1 MSVPQRL
8 HQLQP
13 PRALTSW
20 VVGAI
25 TLLAIGAAW
34 IVVDASRADAT
45 DFDAS
50 LIVAFLIPLVASALC
65 IETLTREAWGN
76 NRRVAPLVFWLW
88 LLVMP
93 LGVYSAAAYLVT
105 LMPIS
110 YRGEGAGVW
119 WGMLGIEAIA
129 LLMSPLLWFFVLFP
143 LGALIPLV
151 GKVARGAL
159 PPRALSGAVILL
171 SLGGIIVS
179 ASIAFDFGGP
189 RAWGPALLSVLGI
202 PGNYDVE
209 SPVAAWICRALVL
222 LIFIVL
228 IDSFVVGRR
237 EKTDA
242 AAPVPDAVAGAEL
255 APIAD
260 PADVP
265 IELPAQPARRVPKWR
280 RPRPARREPSALDV
294 YDVPEASD
302 GSSLPPGAPK
312 PPSEA

>member
-8 HQLQP
+8 RQLQP

-50 LIVAFLIPLVASALC
+50 LIVAFFIPLVASALC

-119 WGMLGIEAIA
+119 WGDAWHRSNRAPHEPA
-129 LLMSPLLWFFVLFP
+129 PVVF
-143 LGALIPLV
+143 
-151 GKVARGAL
+151 RAL
-159 PPRALSGAVILL
+159 PP
-171 SLGGIIVS
+171 S
-179 ASIAFDFGGP
+179 ARSS
-189 RAWGPALLSVLGI
+189 RSS
-202 PGNYDVE
+202 E
-209 SPVAAWICRALVL
+209 R
-222 LIFIVL
+222 
-228 IDSFVVGRR
+228 
-237 EKTDA
+237 
-242 AAPVPDAVAGAEL
+242 
-255 APIAD
+255 
-260 PADVP
+260 
-265 IELPAQPARRVPKWR
+265 LPAACCPHARWA
-280 RPRPARREPSALDV
+280 AR
-294 YDVPEASD
+294 
-302 GSSLPPGAPK
+302 
-312 PPSEA
+312 